1 MPKGQTPNAVRQE
14 NATMTTDTKTASPW
28 RTAQLYAVA
37 LGVVGSLVCLP
48 LYGAS
53 FAASFAV
60 GGALGAGNLWLIS
73 RGVRAMLADGPAHSW
88 KVAFLLKFS
97 VAIAGLY
104 LLFDRG
110 LVQGLPLLLG
120 LLALPVGILLSQLN
134 PASR

>member
-1 MPKGQTPNAVRQE
+1 
-14 NATMTTDTKTASPW
+14 MTTDTKPNTAW
-28 RTAQLYAVA
+28 RTAQLYVVCLGGLAAA
-37 LGVVGSLVCLP
+37 LALP
-48 LYGAS
+48 LYGVR
-53 FAASFAV
+53 FAASVAV

-73 RGVRAMLADGPAHSW
+73 RGVRAMLSEGAAHAW

-97 VAIAGLY
+97 VAIVGLY